1 MVENYND
8 ALSIIVLIIIIII
21 IARYY
26 IKEFAKGRKS
36 YLKRV
41 EDEYYDYDDIY
52 DEEE

>member
-1 MVENYND
+1 MIENYND
-8 ALSIIVLIIIIII
+8 ALSIMVLVLIIVIVG
-21 IARYY
+21 RYF
-26 IKEFAKGRKS
+26 IKEFAKGRMN